1 MIQIIETYKST
12 FKRKWHTF
20 HRIGKVGEVGEW
32 TLKGCFG
39 KDKAIKYFEDTIK
52 GRKGFVLTGE
62 KRNFFYSVS
71 YKPTIGKKRE
81 SQRTKST
88 SQNQE
93 ASSETKAMDI
103 EKVPETSES
112 KSTAAKPQSK
122 LDNRILLHLL
132 MY

>member
-1 MIQIIETYKST
+1 M
-12 FKRKWHTF
+12 
-20 HRIGKVGEVGEW
+20 GKVGEVGEW

-39 KDKAIKYFEDTIK
+39 KDKAIKYFEDTVK
-52 GRKGFVLTGE
+52 GRKNFVLTE
-62 KRNFFYSVS
+62 ERRNFFYSVL

-81 SQRTKST
+81 SQRAKST

-93 ASSETKAMDI
+93 ASSKTEAIDI

-112 KSTAAKPQSK
+112 KSK

-132 MY
+132 MD